1 MKNYRIRI
9 QPRAVADLDF
19 IIGWIY
25 DKSPRGAAALLAAF
39 EKAQIGLKRSPE
51 AYSIAPESEV
61 LGVELRQAFFK
72 TRKGNTYRMI
82 VKLNPD
88 EVQILRIRGPGQPP
102 LTPSELNPSQ
112 KSEE

>member
-1 MKNYRIRI
+1 MKNYRILI
-9 QPRAVADLDF
+9 LPRAVADLDS

-25 DKSPRGAAALLAAF
+25 EKSPRGAAALLSAF

-82 VKLNPD
+82 LKLNSD
-88 EVQILRIRGPGQPP
+88 DVQILRIRGQDQPP
-102 LTPSELNPSQ
+102 LTPSELNPGHE
-112 KSEE
+112 SEA